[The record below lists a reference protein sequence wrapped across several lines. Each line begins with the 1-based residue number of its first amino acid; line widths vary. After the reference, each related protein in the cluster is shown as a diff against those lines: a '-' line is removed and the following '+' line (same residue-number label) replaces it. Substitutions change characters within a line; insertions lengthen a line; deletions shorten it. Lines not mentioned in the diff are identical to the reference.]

1 MKKILIPITAAIL
14 TFSLTGCKELDKL
27 SELEELAEKMGIPDI
42 SDQTDSLTANVAG
55 TYSDI
60 DSTVYDVVS
69 FNADSLNHYAIQ
81 TAIKKVVLEGHEY
94 WTFVGVG
101 ERMGG
106 VGITHSKSCKCK
118 NEKKNRKN
126 NSRYRING
134 LY

>member
-81 TAIKKVVLEGHEY
+81 TAIKKGVLEGHEY
-94 WTFVGVG
+94 EG
-101 ERMGG
+101 
-106 VGITHSKSCKCK
+106 
-118 NEKKNRKN
+118 
-126 NSRYRING
+126 
-134 LY
+134 